1 MATPALTPPSI
12 FASVILAEA
21 AQVSEGKLFLLG
33 GGLAI
38 IPAQPKPLSLALLIQ
53 VPWDRGDE
61 RLDWVCELLDEDG
74 APVLVGEV
82 PVLVNGQFQA
92 GRPPTWPE
100 GAPLSVP
107 IAINFS
113 ALPLQAGRR
122 YTWRL
127 AIDGATEPEWQ
138 TGFSVANPPAQA
150 T

>member
-1 MATPALTPPSI
+1 MAPLSPPNI
-12 FASVILAEA
+12 IASVILAES
-21 AQVSEGKLFLLG
+21 AQVAEGKLFLLG

-38 IPAQPKPLSLALLIQ
+38 LPSQPKPISLALLLQ
-53 VPWDRGDE
+53 VPWDRAEE

-74 APVLVGEV
+74 VPVLVGER
-82 PVLVNGQFQA
+82 PVMVNGQFQA
-92 GRPPTWPE
+92 GRPPSWPE

-127 AIDGATEPEWQ
+127 VIDGSTEPEWQ
-138 TGFSVANPPAQA
+138 TSFSVANPPERPA
-150 T
+150 